1 MFLKML
7 SEDSQNVFLQTCV
20 LAAKAD
26 GVVVEEEQTMMSEYC
41 HEMGHAEQI
50 SWVDVPKEKV
60 LERLSDIA
68 DEQDKKIIF
77 LEILGLVKADNE
89 YDAHE
94 QALMGELAAA
104 MGLSDETCKSIA
116 KLLDK
121 YLDTCKEL
129 AAAVLD

>member
-7 SEDSQNVFLQTCV
+7 SEDGQKVFLQTCV
-20 LAAKAD
+20 LAAKAN
-26 GVVVEEEQTMMSEYC
+26 GVVAEEEQALMSEYC
-41 HEMGHAEQI
+41 HEMGRTEQI

-60 LERLSDIA
+60 FEHLSGIA
-68 DEQDKKIIF
+68 NEQDKKIIL

-94 QALMGELAAA
+94 QAFVSELVAAL
-104 MGLSDETCKSIA
+104 GLSEETGESII

>member
-7 SEDSQNVFLQTCV
+7 SEDGQKVFLQTCV
-20 LAAKAD
+20 LAAKAN
-26 GVVVEEEQTMMSEYC
+26 GVVAEEEQALMSEYC
-41 HEMGHAEQI
+41 HEMGRTEQI

-60 LERLSDIA
+60 FNSLSELES
-68 DEQDKKIIF
+68 EQDKRIIL

-94 QALMGELAAA
+94 QDFVRGLVSAL
-104 MGLSDETCKSIA
+104 GLSQETDKSITN
-116 KLLDK
+116 LLDK